1 MMRRGLALILM
12 VWLLGF
18 AWFIFALPQP
28 LEGEKTD
35 AVVVPTGGKG
45 RIARGLEVLDSGLA
59 EKMLITGV
67 DPEVKP
73 GELAAKYDVPMEQ
86 MDCCI
91 TLGFAAVDTYT
102 NALETASWI
111 EQHDVKSLRLVTTD
125 WHMRRASGELDSVL
139 PDGVTFIEDS
149 VSSEPSLRTM
159 FLEYNKLIISTLSRM
174 WPG

>member
-1 MMRRGLALILM
+1 MMRRGLALVLM
-12 VWLLGF
+12 IWLLGF
-18 AWFIFALPQP
+18 VWFIFALPQP

-45 RIARGLEVLDSGLA
+45 RIARGLEVLDTGLA

-73 GELAAKYDVPMEQ
+73 GELAAEYDVAMAQ
-86 MDCCI
+86 MDCCV
-91 TLGFAAVDTYT
+91 TLGFAAVDTHT
-102 NALETASWI
+102 NALETAAWI
-111 EQHDVKSLRLVTTD
+111 AQHDVKSLRLVTTD
-125 WHMRRASGELDSVL
+125 WHMARASGELDSAL
-139 PDGVTFIEDS
+139 PDEVTLIEDS
-149 VSSEPSLRTM
+149 VSSEPSLSTM